1 MMNEPNKTDFF
12 PVSDEQLKDLTY
24 QDTEEDFRHK
34 EYLKELEATIFDD
47 SDADLEVDLGELPYD
62 DEADRQRWENL
73 EKDFD
78 RIFEDSARRANEV
91 EPTRNQP

>member
-24 QDTEEDFRHK
+24 QDTEEDLSHE
-34 EYLKELEATIFDD
+34 EYLKELEAKIFDD

-62 DEADRQRWENL
+62 DEADRQRWDEL

-78 RIFEDSARRANEV
+78 RVFV
-91 EPTRNQP
+91 EAQNND